1 MANYRE
7 INAFNEIYCIT
18 FPTTSTFCLLNLDLV
33 SLGKKILKLISLS
46 VNLLN
51 WPDYPKGKETCFP
64 EQDFKNVSK
73 LSQKTLRSE
82 CSLQRNWYSYEQ
94 DSHSNYQGLLT
105 ISE

>member
-7 INAFNEIYCIT
+7 INALKEICCIT
-18 FPTTSTFCLLNLDLV
+18 FPTTCTFCLLNLDLV
-33 SLGKKILKLISLS
+33 FLGKKILNLIPLS

-51 WPDYPKGKETCFP
+51 WPDYPNGKETCFL
-64 EQDFKNVSK
+64 EQDFKSISK

-94 DSHSNYQGLLT
+94 DRHSNYQGLLA